1 MSNNSLQTSDTGL
14 SASAWSQPGACVRP
28 PPQSNSSE
36 LDGSSAH
43 GFGHP
48 FLECYFKVSLQLFF
62 SSGEEICPG
71 RKGPPSH
78 MVHRQEWDPD
88 QVCLTLYRPNPLHLR
103 GPFHQGLHSALL
115 PFQYSRLKKKKISP
129 SSLSQMPLLPGSLPI
144 LLNCAKFLSLYHVT
158 LCPLPGLFSHVL
170 L

>member
-14 SASAWSQPGACVRP
+14 SASAWSQPGACAGP

-36 LDGSSAH
+36 QDGSSAH

-88 QVCLTLYRPNPLHLR
+88 QVCLTQYRTHPLHLR
-103 GPFHQGLHSALL
+103 GLHSALL
-115 PFQYSRLKKKKISP
+115 PFQYSRLKKKKSVFQVSVKCP
-129 SSLSQMPLLPGSLPI
+129 FLQEACPFCLAVPNFSLGTM
-144 LLNCAKFLSLYHVT
+144 
-158 LCPLPGLFSHVL
+158 
-170 L
+170 